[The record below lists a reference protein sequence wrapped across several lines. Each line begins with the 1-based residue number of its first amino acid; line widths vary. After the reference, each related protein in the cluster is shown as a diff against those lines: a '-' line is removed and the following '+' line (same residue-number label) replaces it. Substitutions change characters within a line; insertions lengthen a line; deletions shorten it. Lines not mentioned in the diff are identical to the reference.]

1 MLCVNSIF
9 CAGCSEP
16 RSWSAVREVG
26 GVGCWRGEERKPGRL
41 PITAGSLSLTN
52 AWWPWS
58 GPPLVNMWTLFLCGE
73 GLDAAYS
80 RFWFSFRSTLY
91 PLSFCWLHHLS
102 GFSLRTFDL
111 LSSLVLLSSKGIEHS
126 MPHTAGTE
134 HSMSHTAGPLH
145 LYVQPIIDGK
155 CCRKGIRSAVTY
167 VAAFLVLS
175 EVTKDGRY
183 LHSLHAVFG

>member
-1 MLCVNSIF
+1 MPLTADFGFLLGALFIPCPFADSIISLVF
-9 CAGCSEP
+9 LSE
-16 RSWSAVREVG
+16 R
-26 GVGCWRGEERKPGRL
+26 
-41 PITAGSLSLTN
+41 
-52 AWWPWS
+52 
-58 GPPLVNMWTLFLCGE
+58 
-73 GLDAAYS
+73 
-80 RFWFSFRSTLY
+80 
-91 PLSFCWLHHLS
+91 
-102 GFSLRTFDL
+102 FDL
-111 LSSLVLLSSKGIEHS
+111 LSSLVLLSSKGI
-126 MPHTAGTE
+126 E